1 MPSYATFFLPLFI
14 LLFSRREGF
23 FRGWYKGLSMNFI
36 KGPIST
42 GISFNAFDYF
52 SVSFRKALLGEQAAT
67 ERIKQR
73 AKSKF

>member
-1 MPSYATFFLPLFI
+1 
-14 LLFSRREGF
+14 
-23 FRGWYKGLSMNFI
+23 MNFI